1 MPYIKLCSISNFAL
15 SDSELSNVT
24 QAAKTLYLHIR
35 DVMTSRRSCH
45 DILFTLLSRL
55 SLSVLHQ
62 VAVGRLVDGTNFLVR
77 AVRNQ
82 VRAVYIQWISLAL
95 QKMKGRLRFRIC
107 TRTANVA
114 RRIRTR

>member
-1 MPYIKLCSISNFAL
+1 
-15 SDSELSNVT
+15 
-24 QAAKTLYLHIR
+24 
-35 DVMTSRRSCH
+35 MTSRRSCH

-62 VAVGRLVDGTNFLVR
+62 VAVGRLVVGTNFLELHSHILRRQVR
-77 AVRNQ
+77 AVRNL

-114 RRIRTR
+114 RPIRTR